1 VLKNYLKMIKIFEII
16 VILLLPILTLSVPAQ
31 VQDEKLDN
39 YVDSTYRFQGIVPPV
54 EFRYNLNEILS
65 TPIVNKFGEDVIF
78 DESQPTIWLRTELL
92 ISSSSTQ
99 SGKNKT
105 NTHFTSP
112 LYQQYL
118 KDSEFDMV
126 RYILGAAQVSAVAYM
141 AYRHIK
147 KYGFWK

>member
-1 VLKNYLKMIKIFEII
+1 MIKIFKTV
-16 VILLLPILTLSVPAQ
+16 VILLLLILTLSVPAQ
-31 VQDEKLDN
+31 VRDEKLDN

-54 EFRYNLNEILS
+54 EFKYNLNEIYGD
-65 TPIVNKFGEDVIF
+65 PVFNQFEKDVLYN
-78 DESQPTIWLRTELL
+78 DNPSTIWLQTELL
-92 ISSSSTQ
+92 VSNQTEIFGNS
-99 SGKNKT
+99 KIN
-105 NTHFTSP
+105 NHFTSP

>member
-1 VLKNYLKMIKIFEII
+1 MSKIFII
-16 VILLLPILTLSVPAQ
+16 EVILILLIWALSVPAQ
-31 VQDEKLDN
+31 VRNEKSDN
-39 YVDSTYRFQGIVPPV
+39 YVDSTYRFQGIVPLV
-54 EFRYNLNEILS
+54 EFKYDLNELYGN
-65 TPIVNKFGEDVIF
+65 PIVNQLEEDVLF
-78 DESQPTIWLRTELL
+78 NDNPSTIWLRTELL
-92 ISSSSTQ
+92 VSNQNDSFGI
-99 SGKNKT
+99 NDI
-105 NTHFTSP
+105 NIHLTSP

>member
-1 VLKNYLKMIKIFEII
+1 MSKIFII
-16 VILLLPILTLSVPAQ
+16 EVILILLIWAISVPAQ
-31 VQDEKLDN
+31 VRNEKSDN

-54 EFRYNLNEILS
+54 EFKYDLNELYGN
-65 TPIVNKFGEDVIF
+65 PIVNQLEEDILF
-78 DESQPTIWLRTELL
+78 NDNPSTIWLRTELL
-92 ISSSSTQ
+92 VSNQNDSFGRNDI
-99 SGKNKT
+99 NI
-105 NTHFTSP
+105 HFTSP
-112 LYQQYL
+112 FYQQYL